1 MIRRITILGAGSWGT
16 ALTTLLRRCEAV
28 TLWARNPELA
38 ARVQAMR
45 ENAAYL
51 PGIRLAENVRVTADL
66 CESLADAECVVFAIP
81 STGMREV
88 AAAAAP
94 YISTTALLVNA
105 SKGLEDTTG
114 LRLSEIIQHALT
126 AQPRAEGRGPRAES
140 PHSPRITHHTSLT
153 ALSGPNFAL
162 EVARGIP
169 TASVAAST
177 DPEAAERCRALWM
190 GPTFRVY
197 TSADLLG
204 VELAG
209 AMKNVIAIAA
219 GICEGLGFGDNS
231 RAALMTRGLAEMTRL
246 GLALGARQAT
256 FLGLAGVG
264 DLIATGGSRLSR
276 NYRVGIGLGQ
286 GRPLDAIIAGLGQ
299 VAEGVPTTRAICL
312 LGRQAGVDLP
322 ISEGLYR
329 VLFEGASVREE
340 LTQLMLR
347 PPKEESESRI

>member
-1 MIRRITILGAGSWGT
+1 S
-16 ALTTLLRRCEAV
+16 
-28 TLWARNPELA
+28 ELA
-38 ARVQAMR
+38 ARMQVMR
-45 ENAAYL
+45 ENTTYL
-51 PGIRLAENVRVTADL
+51 PGVRLAENVRVTADL
-66 CESLADAECVVFAIP
+66 RQSLVDAECVVFAIP
-81 STGMREV
+81 SAGMREV

-94 YISTTALLVNA
+94 YIPPTALLVNA

-114 LRLSEIIQHALT
+114 LRLSEIIEYAFSTFQCSSGL
-126 AQPRAEGRGPRAES
+126 RAEGRGPMSEEVRSDKVARLARLPNHQGTRS
-140 PHSPRITHHTSLT
+140 PGRGHHSRLT
-153 ALSGPNFAL
+153 VLSGPNFAL

-177 DPEAAERCRALWM
+177 DPESAERCRALWM

-197 TSADLLG
+197 TSTDLLG

-219 GICEGLGFGDNS
+219 GICEGLGYGDNS

-286 GRPLDAIIAGLGQ
+286 GKPLDAIIAGLGQ

-312 LGRQAGVDLP
+312 LGRRAGVELP

-340 LTQLMLR
+340 LIQLMLR

>member
-1 MIRRITILGAGSWGT
+1 MQRVTILGAGSWGT
-16 ALTTLLRRCEAV
+16 ALTTRLERCERV
-28 TLWARNPELA
+28 TLWARNPEVATRLEA
-38 ARVQAMR
+38 TR
-45 ENAAYL
+45 ENATYL
-51 PGIRLAENVRVTADL
+51 PGIRLAKNVHVTADL
-66 CESLADAECVVFAIP
+66 RSSLAHAECVVFAIP
-81 STGMREV
+81 SAGMREV
-88 AAAAAP
+88 AKAAAP
-94 YISTTALLVNA
+94 YIPLSALLVNA

-114 LRLSEIIQHALT
+114 LRLSEIIQHSL
-126 AQPRAEGRGPRAES
+126 PLHPS
-140 PHSPRITHHTSLT
+140 PLA

-197 TSADLLG
+197 TSTDLVG

-231 RAALMTRGLAEMTRL
+231 RAALLTRGLAEMTRL

-286 GRPLDAIIAGLGQ
+286 GKPLDAIIAGLGQ

-312 LGRQAGVDLP
+312 LGRRVGVELP

-329 VLFEGASVREE
+329 VLFEGSSVREE
-340 LTQLMLR
+340 WMRLMLR
-347 PPKEESESRI
+347 PPKEEYEICI